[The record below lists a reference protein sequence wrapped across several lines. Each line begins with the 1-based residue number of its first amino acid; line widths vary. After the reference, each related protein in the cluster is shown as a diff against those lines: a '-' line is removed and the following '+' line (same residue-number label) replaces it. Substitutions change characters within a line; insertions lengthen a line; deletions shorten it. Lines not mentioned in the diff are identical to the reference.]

1 MSRFAS
7 HFLMLLLGLTA
18 GVVLAVAGFA
28 PQQTPDR
35 SMRALRGRAMP
46 QTESTV
52 DAPVKALDE
61 DARDAG
67 EALPAT
73 VKPLAAERTPLI
85 QENRA
90 SRRTDGPATLWIQLH
105 PQPEDEGA
113 PLVTVLARVRSFR
126 DSDPDAIARSTA
138 PLDHWTTS
146 ANPVMAYANPET
158 SPEKVQRGTQSFFQ
172 GLAAGSY
179 RLVIALHGRR
189 VDDREVE
196 LKAGEDRRVDVA
208 LPALAPESRL
218 VVHVNDESGAAVT
231 KASFGLGVSMK
242 FENSGMSGGSRI
254 DFHRHDE
261 GSYFLFLPEVAA
273 SDRAGRVG
281 ADCTIQVWADGF
293 EQNNIPVPPASTGE
307 IAVTLR
313 RRDLGA
319 LQRLHVHVIPA
330 RSGREPAFGDVSL
343 MGPTDGPRH
352 SGRSTRIDADDVATF
367 TGLVP
372 GHYEGWVASAGSE
385 CEVSNTTLHFE
396 AEVTAGDSSIDLS
409 LPPLHRVTV
418 VTPLEFAAAIPR
430 LGDPDRD
437 LARNVEFGDGSN
449 ETDFSF
455 VTEGLH
461 DIRIGP
467 HRMRIDVRTDLRIDF
482 VPDPALEIPA
492 PPRDGNR

>member
-7 HFLMLLLGLTA
+7 HFLMLMLGLIA
-18 GVVLAVAGFA
+18 GVVLAVSGFS
-28 PQQTPDR
+28 PHETPDR
-35 SMRALRGRAMP
+35 SVRALRDRRMP
-46 QTESTV
+46 QIERTV
-52 DAPVKALDE
+52 EAPVD
-61 DARDAG
+61 RV
-67 EALPAT
+67 EAPPAP

-85 QENRA
+85 QESRA
-90 SRRTDGPATLWIQLH
+90 PRRTDGPATLWIQLH
-105 PQPEDEGA
+105 LQPEDEGA
-113 PLVTVLARVRSFR
+113 PLVTVLARVRSFK

-146 ANPVMAYANPET
+146 ANPVVTYASPEN
-158 SPEKVQRGTQSFFQ
+158 SPEKVQRGTQPFFQ

-218 VVHVNDESGAAVT
+218 IVRVKDESGAAVT
-231 KASFGLGVSMK
+231 NASFGLGVSMK
-242 FENSGMSGGSRI
+242 FENSSRSVGSRI
-254 DFHRHDE
+254 DFHRRGE
-261 GSYFLFLPEVAA
+261 GSFLLFLPEFAA
-273 SDRAGRVG
+273 NRRAGRVG
-281 ADCTIQVWADGF
+281 ADCAIQVWADGF
-293 EQNNIPVPPASTGE
+293 ERNDVPVPSASTGE
-307 IAVTLR
+307 IDVTLR

-319 LQRLHVHVIPA
+319 LQVLHVHVIPA

-343 MGPTDGPRH
+343 LGPTDGPRQVGQ
-352 SGRSTRIDADDVATF
+352 SMRTDADGVATF

-372 GHYEGWVASAGSE
+372 GHYEGWVMSAGSE
-385 CEVSNTTLHFE
+385 CEVPNATLHFE
-396 AEVTAGDSSIDLS
+396 SEVTAGDASLDLS

-418 VTPLEFAAAIPR
+418 VTPPEFAAAIPR

-437 LARNVEFGDGSN
+437 LARDVEFGDGSN

-461 DIRIGP
+461 DVRIGP
-467 HRMRIDVRTDLRIDF
+467 HRMRIDVRADLRVDF

-492 PPRDGNR
+492 TEKDGRR